1 MRLLKALLLA
11 TALLPLVYTP
21 ALFFPFIL
29 GKALF
34 FRLVINLAIFA
45 FLVALIRSPGL
56 WRNMKMR
63 FKNPIFILVS
73 LFILSALVST
83 LFSVDPFR
91 SFWGSLERMEG
102 FITTLYF
109 FSFLVMTVA
118 VFDKKDWLRFL
129 KFSLL
134 ISGIV
139 AFYGVLQFLGIEKF
153 PWSFPARH
161 RPDVFLGN
169 SGYIASYFLFTLF
182 SSLIVFFNSIKRS
195 FWYYL
200 SGVTVAS
207 SLLMIFLAASR
218 GVFAGLLVGAV
229 VLLFYLRKRIL
240 NNKRYLASFLIMVV
254 LGVGFLITRSLPFW
268 QSVPGI
274 NRIAEFSLDHPTVRT
289 RIIATGVSLNAF
301 KEKPLLG
308 WGPENYKVAYN
319 KHYDPQH
326 LYYSNRWFDRAHNK
340 LLDVAVMQG
349 SLGLIIYILLF
360 IALLYKLSKM
370 ADKRMAKL
378 LSILFVVYFTQSLF
392 WFDHL
397 TSYLLLYLLIGFS
410 IFLTTKEDQSVQI
423 NEQRVSLVGKI
434 VLLGY
439 LFIFVWISYHNYIVM
454 RQSSRL
460 LDIRTK
466 YNDALVISEKMPEAM
481 EPYNYAQLEIRGMLF
496 EHLYNKEVF
505 DKEELNF
512 LSDKMIVYLE
522 DLIERDSLNPISY
535 IRLIEAYHKKA
546 LKDPE
551 FYKKSEELIKI
562 AQKLAPRRQELFSHR
577 AYNLMAQGKK
587 EESIESAREAVR
599 LSPNISYPH
608 YILGLMLALS
618 DEESNRLEGEMEL
631 AEALE
636 KKGRHFMGSDYSN
649 MIGVLSKNITHYV
662 HRHDIE
668 GVLRNAKLLRK
679 VVGPYLPEKIERVDR
694 LIGLSEKGDWQGIYR
709 LLAE

>member
-11 TALLPLVYTP
+11 TVLLPLVYTP
-21 ALFFPFIL
+21 ALFFPFVL

-34 FRLVINLAIFA
+34 FRLVINLAILA
-45 FLVALIRSPGL
+45 FLAALIRSPGL
-56 WRNMKMR
+56 WRNMKTR

-73 LFILSALVST
+73 LFILSGLVSVF
-83 LFSVDPFR
+83 FSVDPFR
-91 SFWGSLERMEG
+91 SFWGSLERMGG

-109 FSFLVMTVA
+109 FSFLIMTVA
-118 VFDKKDWLRFL
+118 VFDKKDWLRFM
-129 KFSLL
+129 KFSLV

-139 AFYGVLQFLGIEKF
+139 AFYGILQFLGIEKF
-153 PWSFPARH
+153 PWAFPARH

-169 SGYIASYFLFTLF
+169 SGYIASYFLFILF
-182 SSLIVFFNSIKRS
+182 FSLIVFYNSIKKS
-195 FWYYL
+195 FWYYF
-200 SGVTVAS
+200 SGVATAS

-218 GVFAGLLVGAV
+218 GVFAGLLAGVV
-229 VLLFYLRKRIL
+229 VLLFYARKRIL
-240 NNKRYLASFLIMVV
+240 NNKKYLISFLIMVV
-254 LGVGFLITRSLPFW
+254 LGIGFLATRNLPFW
-268 QSVPGI
+268 QSIPGV
-274 NRIAEFSLDHPTVRT
+274 NRVAEFSLDHPTVRT
-289 RIIATGVSLNAF
+289 RVIAIGVSLNAF

-308 WGPENYKVAYN
+308 WGPENYKIAYN

-370 ADKRMAKL
+370 VDKRMAKL
-378 LSILFVVYFTQSLF
+378 LSIFFIVYFVQSLF

-397 TSYLLLYLLIGFS
+397 TSYLLLYLLIGFA
-410 IFLTTKEDQSVQI
+410 IFLTTKEDNLVQI
-423 NEQRVSLVGKI
+423 NEQRVSLIGKV

-454 RQSSRL
+454 KQSAIL
-460 LDIRTK
+460 IDIRTK
-466 YNDALVISEKMPEAM
+466 YSDALLVDKNMPKAT

-496 EHLYNKEVF
+496 EHLYDKGVF

-512 LSDKMIVYLE
+512 LSDKMIIYLE
-522 DLIERDSLNPISY
+522 DLIEKDPLNPISY

-562 AQKLAPRRQELFSHR
+562 AQELAPRRQELFSHR
-577 AYNLMAQGKK
+577 AFNLMAQGRKK
-587 EESIESAREAVR
+587 ESIESAREAVR
-599 LSPNISYPH
+599 LSPDISYPH

-631 AEALE
+631 AESLE
-636 KKGRHFMGSDYSN
+636 RTGRHFIGSDYSN
-649 MIGVLSKNITHYV
+649 IVGVLSKNITHYV
-662 HRHDIE
+662 HRNNIE

-679 VVGPYLPEKIERVDR
+679 VVEVYLPEKIERVDR
-694 LIGLSEKGDWQGIYR
+694 LIGLSEKGDWQSIYR